1 MCSLFIEGK
10 ENDRSFIQVLKLFM
24 AFFSFKKR
32 KLTGTSAPY
41 SGGSL
46 VGLTLLQ
53 NCLCFS
59 EYSGDVESLDLF
71 VKNKILHMILQS
83 AKKKSSKKKGGVLK
97 NKIKNTKKVVFN
109 PPLQWEFSR
118 TSGVSCFRVDCIRKN
133 GVGC

>member
-83 AKKKSSKKKGGVLK
+83 AKKKKLKEKRGGFKK
-97 NKIKNTKKVVFN
+97 
-109 PPLQWEFSR
+109 
-118 TSGVSCFRVDCIRKN
+118 
-133 GVGC
+133 